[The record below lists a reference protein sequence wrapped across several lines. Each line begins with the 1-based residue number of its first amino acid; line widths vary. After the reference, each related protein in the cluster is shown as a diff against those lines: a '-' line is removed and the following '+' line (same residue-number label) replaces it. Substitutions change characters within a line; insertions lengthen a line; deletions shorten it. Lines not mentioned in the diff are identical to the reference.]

1 MLVCIYF
8 SEFVNCKG
16 TYYTIEMKIF
26 INDRLV
32 KITTY
37 DERNPVIGYDTILK
51 GVDEITSKKLVGHV
65 FIQQASTLQIERLL
79 RILEFK
85 KLKKMKAITFAVSD
99 YETVKDFVKDQ
110 FKIIKA
116 SGGLVRKGDKVL
128 MMFRLKKWD
137 LPKGKLKKDE
147 DSIKGAKR
155 EVEEECNIKVEVR
168 EKLCSTW
175 HTYIRKDRRILKKTD
190 WYLMNC
196 LDDSNMRPQIE
207 EFIEEVR
214 WMKKEDIQRS
224 LKNSYLSI
232 EEVFSEFYAQE
243 LLNTVR

>member
-1 MLVCIYF
+1 
-8 SEFVNCKG
+8 
-16 TYYTIEMKIF
+16 MKIF

-32 KITTY
+32 KLIAF
-37 DERNPVIGYDTILK
+37 DEKNPTVGYDTVLK
-51 GVDEITSKKLVGHV
+51 GADEITSKKLTGHV
-65 FIQQASTLQIERLL
+65 IILAATTLQIERLL

-85 KLKKMKAITFAVSD
+85 KLKKLKAITFAVSD

-116 SGGLVRKGDKVL
+116 SGGLVKKGDKIL

-137 LPKGKLKKDE
+137 LPKGKLKKGE

-190 WYLMNC
+190 WYIMNC

-214 WMKKEDIQRS
+214 WMKKDEVQKA

-232 EEVFSEFYAQE
+232 EEVMSEYS
-243 LLNTVR
+243 LLDQLNAVR

>member
-1 MLVCIYF
+1 
-8 SEFVNCKG
+8 
-16 TYYTIEMKIF
+16 MKIF

-32 KITTY
+32 KIITF
-37 DERNPVIGYDTILK
+37 DERNPAIGYDTILK
-51 GVDEITSKKLVGHV
+51 GSDEITSKKLTGHV
-65 FIQQASTLQIERLL
+65 IILAATTLQIERLL

-85 KLKKMKAITFAVSD
+85 KLKKLKAITFAVAD
-99 YETVKDFVKDQ
+99 YETVKDFIKDQ

-116 SGGLVRKGDKVL
+116 SGGLVKKGDKIL

-137 LPKGKLKKDE
+137 LPKGKLKKGE

-190 WYLMNC
+190 WYIMNC

-207 EFIEEVR
+207 EFIEEVK
-214 WMKKEDIQRS
+214 WMKKDEVQKA

-232 EEVFSEFYAQE
+232 EEVMSEYSILEQ
-243 LLNTVR
+243 LNTVG

>member
-1 MLVCIYF
+1 
-8 SEFVNCKG
+8 
-16 TYYTIEMKIF
+16 MKIF

-32 KITTY
+32 KLIAF
-37 DERNPVIGYDTILK
+37 DERNPTVGYDTVLK
-51 GVDEITSKKLVGHV
+51 GTDEITSKKLTGHV
-65 FIQQASTLQIERLL
+65 IILTATTLQIERLL

-85 KLKKMKAITFAVSD
+85 KLKKLKAITFAVSD

-116 SGGLVRKGDKVL
+116 SGGLVKKGDKIL

-137 LPKGKLKKDE
+137 LPKGKLKKGE

-190 WYLMNC
+190 WYIMNC

-214 WMKKEDIQRS
+214 WMKKDEVQKA

-232 EEVFSEFYAQE
+232 EEVMSEYS
-243 LLNTVR
+243 LLDQLNAVR

>member
-1 MLVCIYF
+1 
-8 SEFVNCKG
+8 
-16 TYYTIEMKIF
+16 MKIF

-32 KITTY
+32 KLIEY
-37 DERNPVIGYDTILK
+37 DERNPAIGYDFVLK
-51 GVDEITSKKLVGHV
+51 GNDEITSKKLVGHV
-65 FIQQASTLQIERLL
+65 IVQQATTLQIERLL
-79 RILEFK
+79 RLIEIK
-85 KLKKMKAITFAVSD
+85 KLKKLKAITFAVND
-99 YETVKDFVKDQ
+99 YKTVKDFIKDQ

-116 SGGLVRKGDKVL
+116 SGGLVKKGDKIL

-147 DSIKGAKR
+147 DSVKGAKR

-190 WYLMNC
+190 WYIMNC
-196 LDDSNMRPQIE
+196 ADDSNMRPQIE
-207 EFIEEVR
+207 EFIEEVK
-214 WMKKEDIQRS
+214 WMKKEEVQKA

-232 EEVFSEFYAQE
+232 EEVIGEFFLLDQ
-243 LLNTVR
+243 LNTVR